1 MPVAAQVIRHAS
13 TRPDR
18 VAVSGPYGDI
28 TYGALA
34 RRALEEAA
42 SLTAALPRPIAA
54 PAAARDSPPALSP
67 TPADG
72 RAITAAARTR
82 APVVGICLRDPVEQL
97 IAVLAADLTGATPL
111 LYEPA
116 LRDGVPADLLVETL
130 PTAGPSDPNTQ
141 PPPAGA
147 DPTDLDTWPPPV
159 GADPTHPNTR
169 PSPVGAGPTGTGAQA
184 HLAGVDSAGPVTRSL
199 PGGGGFAP
207 SPADLAWACF
217 SSGSTGRPRAVVR
230 TRESWTGSFGPLSE
244 ITGIGADDVVLVP
257 GPLTSSLYG
266 FAAVHALAVGATVL
280 APGRWAPGSLPELAR
295 RATAVHVVPHLLPRL
310 LDALPE
316 DAPLR
321 VVVVGGAALP
331 AEVRE
336 RAGGVRVVAY
346 YGATEL
352 SFVAVDADGGGLRP
366 FPGVEIE
373 VRPPLGE
380 VWARSPW
387 LAEGY
392 LGGVAGPLKA
402 EDKWMS
408 VGDLADP
415 YTPGEPLR
423 LRGRG
428 DGAIQTGGATVVP
441 EDVEEVLRRA
451 PGVGDVVVVGSPHP
465 ELGAVVTAV
474 VEAGAGP
481 LPSRTTLEKVA
492 RDGLVAAQR
501 PRRWYAITD
510 LPRTPTGKPARAQVA
525 ARLTTADPD
534 LRRLP

>member
-13 TRPDR
+13 THPDR

-34 RRALEEAA
+34 RRALGEAA

-54 PAAARDSPPALSP
+54 PAAARDTPPALSP
-67 TPADG
+67 PPADG

-97 IAVLAADLTGATPL
+97 IAILAADLTGATPL
-111 LYEPA
+111 LYEPT
-116 LRDGVPADLLVETL
+116 LRDGIPADLLIETL
-130 PTAGPSDPNTQ
+130 LTTGPTDPNTQ
-141 PPPAGA
+141 PS
-147 DPTDLDTWPPPV
+147 PV
-159 GADPTHPNTR
+159 GADPTHPNTQ
-169 PSPVGAGPTGTGAQA
+169 PSPVGAGPMGPGAQT
-184 HLAGVDSAGPVTRSL
+184 HLAGVGSAGSVTRSL
-199 PGGGGFAP
+199 PFRGGFAP
-207 SPADLAWACF
+207 SPGDLAWACF

-230 TRESWTGSFGPLSE
+230 TRESWTGSFGPVSE

-331 AEVRE
+331 PEVRE
-336 RAGGVRVVAY
+336 RAGDVRVVAY

-492 RDGLVAAQR
+492 RDGLAAAQR

-525 ARLTTADPD
+525 ARLTTTDPD